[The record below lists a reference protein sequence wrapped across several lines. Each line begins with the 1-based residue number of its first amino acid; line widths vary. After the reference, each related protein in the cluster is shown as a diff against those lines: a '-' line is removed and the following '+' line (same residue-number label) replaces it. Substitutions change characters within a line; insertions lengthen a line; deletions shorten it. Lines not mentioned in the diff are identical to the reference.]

1 MSHWDRQAGTSRGLA
16 GAVRGQVEVV
26 GGRGT
31 ERSNTVGYHNIFS
44 LKDPGLSVK

>member
-16 GAVRGQVEVV
+16 GVVRGQVEVV

-31 ERSNTVGYHNIFS
+31 ERRYTVGYHNIFS
-44 LKDPGLSVK
+44 LKESDLSVK